1 MATNKQAAIRYKIL
15 DICLAN
21 THRKYTF
28 DDLLQACNERL
39 AEISPN
45 HGGVS
50 VRTLRDDLKYMRSSE
65 GWDAPI
71 ETYREGKTSYYR
83 YSDAGY
89 SINNQP
95 LKQSELEQLRSA
107 MEVLSRFEGMPQ
119 FEWINEL
126 IPTLT
131 QTFLLEKKTSPVIG
145 FDTNQYLQGRE
156 HIGNLFHHILYKR
169 VLAITYHPFSSE
181 APMQMVIHPYYL
193 RQYNNRW
200 FLFGWNDDLEKL
212 SILALDRIVELA
224 EETTVPYVE
233 NTCFDPVDY
242 FEDIVGV
249 SRVEDN
255 SLQHIIL
262 SFSAKSAPYVLSKPL
277 HGSQRVVSKSAEGV
291 TISIDVIPNYELE
304 TLILS
309 HGERVKVL
317 EPEGF
322 RLKIAQRLR
331 EALGG
336 YALLYI

>member
-131 QTFLLEKKTSPVIG
+131 QTFLLEKKTSPIIG

-156 HIGNLFHHILYKR
+156 NIGSLFHHILYKR
-169 VLAITYHPFSSE
+169 VLAFTYQSFNSDTPLV
-181 APMQMVIHPYYL
+181 MVLHPYYL

-200 FLFGWNDDLEKL
+200 FLFGLNETLQKI
-212 SILALDRIVELA
+212 STLALDRIIA
-224 EETTVPYVE
+224 MEECAAVPYRE
-233 NTCFDPVDY
+233 NSSFDPIDY
-242 FEDIVGV
+242 FEDIIGV
-249 SRVEDN
+249 SRIEGN
-255 SLQHIIL
+255 TLQRIVL
-262 SFSAKSAPYVLSKPL
+262 FFTPKSAPYVLSKPL
-277 HGSQRVVSKSAEGV
+277 HGSQRIVSKSEEGV

-317 EPEGF
+317 EPEDF
-322 RLKIAQRLR
+322 RLKIKQRLQ
-331 EALGG
+331 EALG
-336 YALLYI
+336 